1 MIFLSRILGARV
13 KDNAEEYCGTV
24 TDVLIE
30 DAKEKE
36 FPKIL
41 GIVVKNKKTES
52 FIPVKPI
59 ESWGP
64 EELDLDDRIQDIA
77 EPLPQALQKRNK
89 IISLRK
95 IVLDKQIVDLT
106 GMRVVR
112 VNDLQIGR
120 VKDEMCLIAID
131 ISTRGILRRLG
142 LSNDSLDKV
151 FKPHLLE
158 WKNIHMVDNKIHLSQ
173 GVKELVKL
181 HPADIA
187 NIIEKMNVH
196 QGSSILESLDQ
207 SVAARVLEEIEPDIQ
222 KMLVKKLGTERTA
235 SLMNKMSVDE
245 LVDLIQILPSR
256 ESREILKKLPVDTKK
271 EKIKMILEYDEDTA
285 GGLMT
290 MEYIVAFPWDT
301 ATEVIEKIRKNSH
314 LHHSVLF
321 IYIIDR
327 SNHFMGVV
335 SVRNL
340 LVAEKNKKMKDIM
353 KKIKK
358 VPTIHVD
365 QDITSVATHMTK
377 YNLLSV
383 AVTDK
388 KKRLLGVITV
398 DDIMRHFVP
407 KA

>member
-1 MIFLSRILGARV
+1 MIFVSRILGARV
-13 KDNAEEYCGTV
+13 KDNAEEYCGIV
-24 TDVLIE
+24 TDLLIE

-41 GIVVKNKKTES
+41 GIIVKNKKTES
-52 FIPVKPI
+52 FIPTKTI

-64 EELDLDDRIQDIA
+64 EEVDLDDMFQDVA
-77 EPLPQALQKRNK
+77 KPAQQEFQKKDN
-89 IISLRK
+89 IISLHRT
-95 IVLDKQIVDLT
+95 VLDKQIVDLT

-158 WKNIHMVDNKIHLSQ
+158 WKNIQMVDNKIHLSQ

-222 KMLVKKLGTERTA
+222 KVLVKKLGTERTA

-245 LVDLIQILPSR
+245 LVDLIQLLPPH

-290 MEYIVAFPWDT
+290 TEYIVALPWDT
-301 ATEVIEKIRKNSH
+301 AEEVTEKIRKNSH

-321 IYIIDR
+321 IYVVDK

-335 SVRNL
+335 SIRNL
-340 LVAEKNKKMKDIM
+340 LVADKTEKMKDLM
-353 KKIKK
+353 KKFKK
-358 VPTIHVD
+358 VPNIHVD
-365 QDITSVATHMTK
+365 QDITSVAAHMTK
-377 YNLLSV
+377 YNLLSA
-383 AVTDK
+383 AVTDRR
-388 KKRLLGVITV
+388 KRLLGVVTV